1 MLNGFMKL
9 DDLIQN
15 TLYLLVLMNP
25 ISKIFILSVLA
36 EEFPRDAMRRLIVK
50 STLFAWGILLVLG
63 VGGNL
68 ILERVFNVQMY
79 SLKTASGI
87 ILFFVGYHA
96 LSKGVFFEVDEK
108 NKHEDLSLVPL
119 ASPMIAGPATIT
131 AAISLNTEHG
141 YALASSCIT
150 LAIGLNFLIMLLY
163 RRVSSF
169 MVRYQLMGAL
179 VRITG
184 LIVAA
189 ISVELVYSGIA
200 DWWHARMLK

>member
-1 MLNGFMKL
+1 MNLT
-9 DDLIQN
+9 DLLQY

-36 EEFPRDAMRRLIVK
+36 EEFPRDAMRKLILK
-50 STLFAWGILLVLG
+50 STVFALGILLVLG

-68 ILERVFNVQMY
+68 ILAQIFHVQMH
-79 SLKTASGI
+79 SLKVAAGI
-87 ILFFVGYHA
+87 VLFFVGYNA
-96 LSKGVFFEVDEK
+96 LTKGVFFEMDEK
-108 NKHEDLSLVPL
+108 SKHEDLSLVPL

-131 AAISLNTEHG
+131 AAISLNTEKG
-141 YALASSCIT
+141 YLLTSSCIT
-150 LAIGLNFLIMLLY
+150 LAILGNLLSMLLY
-163 RRVSSF
+163 RHVTSF

-189 ISVELVYSGIA
+189 ISVEMVFSGIQ
-200 DWWHARMLK
+200 DWLQLRGVR

>member
-1 MLNGFMKL
+1 MNPT
-9 DDLIQN
+9 DLLQN

-36 EEFPRDAMRRLIVK
+36 EEFPREAMRKLILK
-50 STLFAWGILLVLG
+50 SSLFALGILLALG

-68 ILERVFNVQMY
+68 VLEQIFHVQMY
-79 SLKTASGI
+79 SLKTAAGV
-87 ILFFVGYHA
+87 ILFFVGYNA

-108 NKHEDLSLVPL
+108 RKHEDVSLVPL

-131 AAISLNTEHG
+131 AAISLNTEYSHM
-141 YALASSCIT
+141 LASSCIT
-150 LAIGLNFLIMLLY
+150 LAILGNLLVMLLY

-184 LIVAA
+184 LIITA
-189 ISVELVYSGIA
+189 ISVEMVFSGID
-200 DWWHARMLK
+200 DWQHARANH